1 MKQKSGKAGKAP
13 GGGASAEKMSF
24 LQHLT
29 ELRTRLVRCAAVL
42 AAAFA
47 LCSTRAEWL
56 TGQLLRISDG
66 FSFIYISPSELLL
79 CYLKVALV
87 GAVVLAFPVLLL
99 EIWKFLCPG
108 LTRRERAGVT
118 ASLFSGLAL
127 FITGVLFCYGVMLP
141 VSLKFLAELGTGSE
155 IAAAVSVANYIGFTL
170 TMMVVF
176 GLVFEM
182 PIVMIALTSVG
193 LVNPI
198 KLRRQR
204 KYAILIIFILAAVL
218 TPPDVTTQVL
228 LGLPMIALFEV
239 SSLVSGVIFRRKL
252 KAEEAEQREAE
263 AACAAAA

>member
-1 MKQKSGKAGKAP
+1 MAMDNFLEEVATKRNR
-13 GGGASAEKMSF
+13 GAETVMY
-24 LQHLT
+24 
-29 ELRTRLVRCAAVL
+29 VL
-42 AAAFA
+42 AN
-47 LCSTRAEWL
+47 
-56 TGQLLRISDG
+56 I
-66 FSFIYISPSELLL
+66 
-79 CYLKVALV
+79 
-87 GAVVLAFPVLLL
+87 
-99 EIWKFLCPG
+99 
-108 LTRRERAGVT
+108 
-118 ASLFSGLAL
+118 
-127 FITGVLFCYGVMLP
+127 
-141 VSLKFLAELGTGSE
+141 
-155 IAAAVSVANYIGFTL
+155 
-170 TMMVVF
+170 MMVVF

-263 AACAAAA
+263 AACAAA